1 MSAHLFTPRPQ
12 DDALKARR
20 RAAVRSV
27 CINGR
32 FLAQRPSGVQRFAGE
47 LVKALDAELAQ
58 GRGGHI
64 AEHWQLLVPPG
75 VTAWP
80 ALRCIR
86 VRQVGHLGSRL
97 GGPLWD
103 QLLRWHCGA
112 DDLLVNLANG
122 GPVLRGNSLCVIHD
136 AAVYRTP
143 LNFTRSYRGF
153 HQLLGRLL
161 ARRSR
166 IATVSHFSRQEL
178 AEVLDLPVGRI
189 AVVPNGSEHLRG
201 VVPDASVLQEL
212 RLQPQRFFLFVGSPV
227 PNKNLGTAIAAF
239 ARLGEPGVCFVIVG
253 AVDEAVF
260 GRERQALPPGVV
272 MAGRL
277 SDAQVAALL
286 REARALVFPSR
297 YEGFG
302 IPPLEAMLQRCPV
315 IASDIPPVREV
326 CADAALY
333 FDPASP
339 EALCRRMRQAL
350 ADPAALHALAQR
362 GEERVRLFSW
372 QRSAQRLLD
381 TLAAMD

>member
-1 MSAHLFTPRPQ
+1 MSVQPQ
-12 DDALKARR
+12 TLPPVRQDEALKARR
-20 RAAVRSV
+20 RAAARSV

-32 FLAQRPSGVQRFAGE
+32 FLTQHASGVQRFARE
-47 LVKALDAELAQ
+47 LVKALDSELAQ

-75 VTAWP
+75 ATAVP
-80 ALRCIR
+80 ALRCVH
-86 VRQVGHLGSRL
+86 VRQVGHLG
-97 GGPLWD
+97 GHLWD
-103 QLLRWHCGA
+103 QLLRWHCGH

-122 GPVLRGNSLCVIHD
+122 GPVLRGHSLSVIHD

-143 LNFTRSYRGF
+143 FNFTRGYRSF
-153 HQLLGRLL
+153 HQLLGWLL

-178 AEVLDLPVGRI
+178 SEVLGISPSRI

-201 VVPDASVLQEL
+201 VEPDASVMQEL
-212 RLQPQRFFLFVGSPV
+212 RLQPQRFFLFIGSPV

-239 ARLGEPGVCFVIVG
+239 ARLGEPDVCFVIVG
-253 AVDEAVF
+253 AVDGAVF
-260 GRERQALPPGVV
+260 GRDKPQLPPGVV

-286 REARALVFPSR
+286 QEARALVFPSL

-315 IASDIPPVREV
+315 IASDIPAVREV
-326 CADAALY
+326 CGDAVLY
-333 FDPASP
+333 FDPGSP
-339 EALCRRMRQAL
+339 DALCRRMRQAL
-350 ADPAALHALAQR
+350 ADPAELQALADR

-381 TLAAMD
+381 ALAAMD